1 MTIKTKLHT
10 YRIDTSTPEGRME
23 WGDLEA
29 KLVGMGLKCHES
41 WSKIGQRVHY
51 QTGVAIAGDE
61 SWAEIELELEHL
73 FGDQWNTGPI
83 NGGNGY
89 RVMDWA
95 LDANVGMGGRGGNIK
110 SGYWLEQTPAMAAAR
125 NDNVK
130 CGYCGAMYNRFEAPA
145 HFLCDKCLDSEYL
158 QPKDLPLLRLQRINS
173 TAQRKPLSETE
184 EAYLLPRYRG
194 AQIHGSTERGKAR
207 IAKARASVAE
217 KYTKAARSA
226 EAERDGMMWLL
237 DHAPGLADNA
247 LYYHHTERWNVGWK
261 KQIDAAMVEE
271 VKAALAGFP
280 LPLDLETTGGRI
292 ALNEGGAA

>member
-1 MTIKTKLHT
+1 MTIKTKLRT

-41 WSKIGQRVHY
+41 WSKAGQRVHY
-51 QTGVAIAGDE
+51 QIGAAIAGDE
-61 SWAEIELELEHL
+61 SWAEIELETGYL
-73 FGDQWNTGPI
+73 FDDQWNTAPI

-95 LDANVGMGGRGGNIK
+95 LDANVGMSGWAGNIK
-110 SGYWLEQTPAMAAAR
+110 SGYWLEPTEEMAKVR
-125 NDNVK
+125 REYHK
-130 CGYCGAMYNRFEAPA
+130 CGYCGAMYHLPDQVFCGR
-145 HFLCDKCLDSEYL
+145 CLDSEYL
-158 QPKDLPLLRLQRINS
+158 QPKDLPLLRLLPVGTSFGTKRPEL
-173 TAQRKPLSETE
+173 TEAE
-184 EAYLLPRYRG
+184 EADLLPRYRE

-207 IAKARASVAE
+207 IAKARANVAE

-226 EAERDGMMWLL
+226 EAERDGMIWLL

-280 LPLDLETTGGRI
+280 LPLDIETTGGRI
-292 ALNEGGAA
+292 VLNEGGAA